1 MDKKYRII
9 VEEIDE
15 NGNVTRDGGVEEYS
29 GFTILADTVDGVGF
43 RCWRR
48 HSNTFQLASQLA
60 SNDELLASA
69 KLASIFRKIAGNEKA
84 SSFEDMLLDAIGGGD
99 SDGDI

>member
-15 NGNVTRDGGVEEYS
+15 NGNVTRDGGDEEYS
-29 GFTILADTVDGVGF
+29 AFTILADTLDGKGF

-60 SNDELLASA
+60 SSDELLASA
-69 KLASIFRKIAGNEKA
+69 KLASILRKLVGNEKA
-84 SSFEDMLLDAIGGGD
+84 TSFEDALMDALGGN